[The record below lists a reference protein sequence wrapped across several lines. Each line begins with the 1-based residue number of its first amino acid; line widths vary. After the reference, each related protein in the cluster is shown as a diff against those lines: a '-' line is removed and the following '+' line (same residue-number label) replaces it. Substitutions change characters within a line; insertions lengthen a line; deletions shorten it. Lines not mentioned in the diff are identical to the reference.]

1 VKAADGQN
9 LQCDPGEADNSVT
22 IENGDPQF
30 LITSIT
36 DERIGEIQAEFRS
49 KREIWRTFIV
59 LRVMECFGNVELIDY
74 CRLSRSE
81 LEQLRNT
88 PSRSERA

>member
-9 LQCDPGEADNSVT
+9 LKCNPGEADSGVT

-49 KREIWRTFIV
+49 KHKIWRTFIV
-59 LRVMECFGNVELIDY
+59 LRVMECFSNVD
-74 CRLSRSE
+74 
-81 LEQLRNT
+81 
-88 PSRSERA
+88 

>member
-1 VKAADGQN
+1 LKIIKNSDCDFNLDQSVKAADGQN
-9 LQCDPGEADNSVT
+9 LQCDAGEADNGVT

-49 KREIWRTFIV
+49 KRKIWQTFIV
-59 LRVMECFGNVELIDY
+59 LRVMECFSNVD
-74 CRLSRSE
+74 
-81 LEQLRNT
+81 
-88 PSRSERA
+88 